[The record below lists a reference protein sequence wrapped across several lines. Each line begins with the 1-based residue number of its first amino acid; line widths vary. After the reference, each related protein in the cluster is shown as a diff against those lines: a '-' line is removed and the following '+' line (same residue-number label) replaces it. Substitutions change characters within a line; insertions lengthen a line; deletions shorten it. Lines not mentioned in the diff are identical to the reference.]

1 MKAYSLD
8 LRQRVVQAV
17 HKGMSR
23 QKVVTTFGISL
34 ASVKRWLVLEAQG
47 ALAPKPIPGKQPH
60 IGLDQQSLLEA
71 QLQAHPD
78 EGLAILD
85 EHVELWEKSQQQH
98 VSRATMARAINH
110 LGYTRK
116 KRAS

>member
-17 HKGMSR
+17 HNGMSR

-34 ASVKRWLVLEAQG
+34 ASIKRWLVLEAQG

-60 IGLDQQSLLEA
+60 IGPDQQPLLEA

-78 EGLAILD
+78 AILD
-85 EHVELWEKSQQQH
+85 EHVELWEKSQQRP